1 MGPRK
6 KKAVSKNATEPVE
19 KEEIAGSPENVPEK
33 TIEESTEVAPE
44 STSSKTPISESIE
57 TTNSLP
63 EPSSKEH
70 RGDSVVPDSTS
81 PTKQVRPDNTVA
93 ATTESQVDAAI
104 SSEANPQA
112 YNDLDEEEEDFTPKI
127 AVGSADDLKSR
138 LFQLRMKINQ
148 SRKANQKEVEEEFQR
163 VTFNKRKDKVKEDD
177 DDEQRGPLDQTAA
190 EAEWEA
196 MKAEK
201 KKETAA
207 TYGLNAFTSDAY
219 YRAYEKRVSKLQHD
233 KRVEASKQDEDEE
246 LDYDPLSYGK
256 TNAAVSADALD
267 RLQKDVLDREEQRKK
282 YSRKRPELGDVD
294 YINEKNQNFN
304 KKLKRAFDKYTVEI
318 RQNLERGTAI

>member
-6 KKAVSKNATEPVE
+6 KKAVTKIAEKNVEAEKVIDNLDHTQDAREVE
-19 KEEIAGSPENVPEK
+19 K
-33 TIEESTEVAPE
+33 ST
-44 STSSKTPISESIE
+44 TSA
-57 TTNSLP
+57 
-63 EPSSKEH
+63 
-70 RGDSVVPDSTS
+70 S
-81 PTKQVRPDNTVA
+81 PTTLPSENLTLDAPLNKENTTLGFAADSLFSGGLDEEQVA
-93 ATTESQVDAAI
+93 ALSG
-104 SSEANPQA
+104 
-112 YNDLDEEEEDFTPKI
+112 DLDEDEEEEFKPKL
-127 AVGSADDLKSR
+127 ATGSADDLKSR

-148 SRKANQKEVEEEFQR
+148 GRRANQQEVEEEFQR
-163 VTFNKRKDKVKEDD
+163 VALNRRRDRIKEDAE
-177 DDEQRGPLDQTAA
+177 DEQESLLDQTAA

-233 KRVEASKQDEDEE
+233 KRVEASKQDEDEDE
-246 LDYDPLSYGK
+246 NFNYDPLSYGK
-256 TNAAVSADALD
+256 TNSNVTADALD

-294 YINEKNQNFN
+294 YINEKNHNFN

>member
-6 KKAVSKNATEPVE
+6 KKVAPKKALE
-19 KEEIAGSPENVPEK
+19 KEEISDKTGNDVEKILEEPEV
-33 TIEESTEVAPE
+33 V
-44 STSSKTPISESIE
+44 
-57 TTNSLP
+57 
-63 EPSSKEH
+63 EPSSSSSKSAPQSLPA
-70 RGDSVVPDSTS
+70 D
-81 PTKQVRPDNTVA
+81 
-93 ATTESQVDAAI
+93 TTTAI
-104 SSEANPQA
+104 SEVPTIQDEAELPNEKDPQ
-112 YNDLDEEEEDFTPKI
+112 LDIDFDEDEEDFKPQI
-127 AVGSADDLKSR
+127 AMGSAHDLKSR

-148 SRKANQKEVEEEFQR
+148 GRKANQQEVEEEFQR
-163 VTFNKRKDKVKEDD
+163 VTFNRRRDKVKEGNDE
-177 DDEQRGPLDQTAA
+177 EQRSLLDQTAA

-233 KRVEASKQDEDEE
+233 KRVEASKQEEDED

>member
-6 KKAVSKNATEPVE
+6 KKAVTKIAEKNDEAEKVINSVDHTKNTREVE
-19 KEEIAGSPENVPEK
+19 K
-33 TIEESTEVAPE
+33 ST
-44 STSSKTPISESIE
+44 TSA
-57 TTNSLP
+57 
-63 EPSSKEH
+63 
-70 RGDSVVPDSTS
+70 S
-81 PTKQVRPDNTVA
+81 PTTLPSENLTLDAPLNKENTTLGFEADSLFSGGLDEEQVA
-93 ATTESQVDAAI
+93 ALSG
-104 SSEANPQA
+104 
-112 YNDLDEEEEDFTPKI
+112 DLDEDKEEEFKPKL
-127 AVGSADDLKSR
+127 ATGSADDLKSR

-148 SRKANQKEVEEEFQR
+148 GRRANQQEVEEEFQR
-163 VTFNKRKDKVKEDD
+163 VALNRRRDRIKEDAE
-177 DDEQRGPLDQTAA
+177 DEQESLLDQTAA

-233 KRVEASKQDEDEE
+233 KRVEASKQDEDE
-246 LDYDPLSYGK
+246 DFNYDPLSYGK
-256 TNAAVSADALD
+256 TNSNVTADALD

-294 YINEKNQNFN
+294 YINEKNHNFN